1 MYNSDNLNYFKKAAF
16 ASGKNLI
23 PFSIFAKQ
31 VCLHKTDLQSRKIAE
46 IIIAWMLGYYI
57 GITKDNLYVGISN
70 YLDYQKGADFM
81 LKRFRMK
88 RYIQI
93 KFNISIEHD
102 RRQYDKNIIVFRCGP
117 DKSFKNN
124 FYVKTMTGDTVLINL
139 LEQSNLY
146 NIEEIYEAFDEVKK
160 LKDLIRTAWR
170 YIKN

>member
-1 MYNSDNLNYFKKAAF
+1 M
-16 ASGKNLI
+16 
-23 PFSIFAKQ
+23 
-31 VCLHKTDLQSRKIAE
+31 HKTDLQSGKIAE

-57 GITKDNLYVGISN
+57 GIT
-70 YLDYQKGADFM
+70 
-81 LKRFRMK
+81 
-88 RYIQI
+88 
-93 KFNISIEHD
+93 IEHD

-139 LEQSNLY
+139 LEKSGLY
-146 NIEEIYEAFDEVKK
+146 NIEEIYEVFDEVEK

>member
-1 MYNSDNLNYFKKAAF
+1 MYNNDNLNYLKKATF

-31 VCLHKTDLQSRKIAE
+31 VCLHKTDLQSGKIAE

-57 GITKDNLYVGISN
+57 GIT
-70 YLDYQKGADFM
+70 
-81 LKRFRMK
+81 
-88 RYIQI
+88 
-93 KFNISIEHD
+93 IEHD
-102 RRQYDKNIIVFRCGP
+102 RRQYDKNIIVFRCGL

-124 FYVKTMTGDTVLINL
+124 FYVKAMTGDTVLINL
-139 LEQSNLY
+139 LEQSGLY
-146 NIEEIYEAFDEVKK
+146 NIEEIYEVFDEVEE